1 MDWANSGDM
10 DWAEQVLNAAAGQAI
25 RQLFTKSESVD
36 VKIGFQRSTQI
47 LAGNID
53 SLSMKGRGLVIRKD
67 FPIEELWFETD
78 AVSLDFSA
86 VPQGKIR
93 LKQPTRAVAK
103 VTLSEAGVNQALKA
117 ALVQKRLNNVALPD
131 GLPDGLPNGLPDG
144 DRLSFTDLEIQLLG
158 SDRVRIFAKARSGNG
173 AIVPICA
180 ISNLKV
186 QRRRQLVFEE
196 VSCEKAVVPEELQHI
211 SEVLSYNLVRAL
223 NSIVDVDR
231 FNLDGVQLWLNR
243 VEIQNK
249 QLIFGGYAEIQR
261 FPRSG

>member
-1 MDWANSGDM
+1 
-10 DWAEQVLNAAAGQAI
+10 
-25 RQLFTKSESVD
+25 
-36 VKIGFQRSTQI
+36 
-47 LAGNID
+47 
-53 SLSMKGRGLVIRKD
+53 MKGRGLVIRRD
-67 FPIEELWFETD
+67 FPVEELWFETD
-78 AVSLDFSA
+78 AVSLDFTA

-117 ALVQKRLNNVALPD
+117 ALVEKRLKDIA
-131 GLPDGLPNGLPDG
+131 LPDG

-158 SDRVRIFAKARSGNG
+158 SDRVRIFAKARPGNG

-196 VSCEKAVVPEELQHI
+196 VCCEKALVPEELQHI
-211 SEVLSYNLVRAL
+211 SEVLSYNLIQAL

-249 QLIFGGYAEIQR
+249 QLIFGGYAEIER

>member
-1 MDWANSGDM
+1 MFGGLMDWANSGDT

-25 RQLFTKSESVD
+25 RQLFTRSESVD
-36 VKIGFQRSTQI
+36 VKIGFQRATQI

-53 SLSMKGRGLVIRKD
+53 SLSMKGRGLVIRRD
-67 FPIEELWFETD
+67 FPVEELWFETD

-93 LKQPTRAVAK
+93 LKKPTRAVAK

-117 ALVQKRLNNVALPD
+117 ALVQKRLND
-131 GLPDGLPNGLPDG
+131 IILPNALPDG
-144 DRLSFTDLEIQLLG
+144 DRLCFTDLEIQLLK
-158 SDRVRIFAKARSGNG
+158 SDRVRIFAKARQGNG

-186 QRRRQLVFEE
+186 QRRRQLVFQE
-196 VSCEKAVVPEELQHI
+196 VCCEKAVVPEELQHI
-211 SEVLSYNLVRAL
+211 SEVLSYNLIQAL

-231 FNLDGVQLWLNR
+231 FNLDGVHLWLNR
-243 VEIQNK
+243 VEIHNK
-249 QLIFGGYAEIQR
+249 QLIFGGYAEIDR